1 MGCRSWWSW
10 AWRSTC
16 WSAPSSS
23 ASSSSISA
31 SASTASISGTW
42 KSSRRTSVEIAIV
55 LGLPLLGALLLALT
69 GHRGWA
75 PELNATMSF
84 ATFFA
89 AILLTARVISGGPII
104 WLGQQFVA
112 DPSNV
117 LVVVLADL
125 LAHQFFV
132 DPFNVFLVAL
142 TAFVG
147 FTTAVFSRPYMRI
160 EQERGKLTAGRLRLY
175 HSMYQ
180 LFNFTMLVALLTNN
194 MGILWVAMEAAT
206 LATVLLVSLYRTP
219 ASLEAAWKYFI
230 LCGVGIA
237 QALFGT
243 ILLYFA
249 AERLLGAEGGALLW
263 TELNAVKGQ
272 LEPTVLSLAFV
283 FLLVGY
289 GTKVGLVPLHN
300 WLPDAHAEG
309 PTPISAVLS
318 GLLLNVAL
326 YAVVRSKV
334 LVDGALE
341 RNFSGGLMMGFGLL
355 SVVVAA
361 FFMSR
366 QKDIKRMFAYSS
378 VEHMGIMTF
387 AFGMGGPVAAFAGL
401 LHMTVHSLTKS
412 AIFFTVGHASQTTGT
427 QNMDSIRGLIQ
438 QSPAIGWGLAL
449 GTLAILGMPP
459 FGVFTSEFMVLT
471 TAMREHP
478 WATPLLL
485 LSLGVAFAAI
495 FGKVQPM
502 IFGETTAQRVA
513 HPPALIPVFVHLA
526 IVLMLGLYIPPYLV
540 DWYRQAAAF
549 IG

>member
-1 MGCRSWWSW
+1 VIEILVVLGFPVAGALVLAAVGHRDQ
-10 AWRSTC
+10 
-16 WSAPSSS
+16 
-23 ASSSSISA
+23 
-31 SASTASISGTW
+31 AST
-42 KSSRRTSVEIAIV
+42 VNVIV
-55 LGLPLLGALLLALT
+55 CLATFLSAVALT
-69 GHRGWA
+69 V
-75 PELNATMSF
+75 
-84 ATFFA
+84 
-89 AILLTARVISGGPII
+89 RVISHGP
-104 WLGQQFVA
+104 LL
-112 DPSNV
+112 V
-117 LVVVLADL
+117 LDRL
-125 LAHQFFV
+125 FFV

-147 FTTAVFSRPYMRI
+147 FTTSLFSRPYMRI
-160 EQERGKLTAGRLRLY
+160 EHEHGRLTPARLRLY
-175 HSMYQ
+175 HSMFQ
-180 LFNFTMLVALLTNN
+180 VFNFTMLLALLTNN
-194 MGILWVAMEAAT
+194 MGILWVALEAAT

-249 AERLLGAEGGALLW
+249 AEKLLGMEGGALLW

-309 PTPISAVLS
+309 PTPVSAVLS

-326 YAVVRSKV
+326 YAVVRCKV
-334 LVDGALE
+334 LVDGSLQTSFAK
-341 RNFSGGLMMGFGLL
+341 GLMMGFGML

-361 FFMSR
+361 FLLSR
-366 QKDIKRMFAYSS
+366 QKDIKRLFAYSS
-378 VEHMGIMTF
+378 IEHMGIITF
-387 AFGMGGPVAAFAGL
+387 AFGMGGPIANFAGL

-412 AIFFTVGHASQTTGT
+412 AIFFAVGHATQKAGT
-427 QNMDSIRGLIQ
+427 QLMDGIRGLITI
-438 QSPAIGWGLAL
+438 SPAIGWGLVL

-459 FGVFTSEFMVLT
+459 FGVFASEFLILT
-471 TAMREHP
+471 TAMHEQP

-485 LSLGVAFAAI
+485 LSLGVAFAAV
-495 FGKVQPM
+495 FSKVQPM
-502 IFGETTAQRVA
+502 VFGETTAKQLPHRPMMA
-513 HPPALIPVFVHLA
+513 PVFVHMA
-526 IVLMLGLYIPPYLV
+526 IVLMLGLWIPPFLA
-540 DWYRQAAAF
+540 DWYRQAAKL

>member
-1 MGCRSWWSW
+1 M
-10 AWRSTC
+10 
-16 WSAPSSS
+16 
-23 ASSSSISA
+23 
-31 SASTASISGTW
+31 
-42 KSSRRTSVEIAIV
+42 EITLV
-55 LGLPLLGALLLALT
+55 LGFPLLGGLLLALV
-69 GHRGWA
+69 GHKRWA
-75 PELNATMSF
+75 PELNALMSLI
-84 ATFFA
+84 TLVA
-89 AILLTARVISGGPII
+89 AAALTRRVITDGPMTA
-104 WLGQQFVA
+104 LEE
-112 DPSNV
+112 
-117 LVVVLADL
+117 
-125 LAHQFFV
+125 QFFV

-147 FTTAVFSRPYMRI
+147 FTTALFSRPYMRI
-160 EQERGKLTAGRLRLY
+160 EEHHGRLNAARLRLY

-180 LFNFTMLVALLTNN
+180 LFSFTMVLCLLSNN
-194 MGILWVAMEAAT
+194 IGILWVAVEGAT

-230 LCGVGIA
+230 LCSVGIA
-237 QALFGT
+237 QALFGI

-249 AERLLGAEGGALLW
+249 AEKVLGPGGTSLLW
-263 TELNAVKGQ
+263 THLYGVRDQ

-283 FLLVGY
+283 FLLVGF

-309 PTPISAVLS
+309 PTPVSAVLS

-326 YAVVRSKV
+326 YAVVRCKV
-334 LVDGALE
+334 LVDGALG

-361 FFMSR
+361 FFLSR

-378 VEHMGIMTF
+378 IEHMGIVTF

-412 AIFFTVGHASQTTGT
+412 AIFFTVGHATQKTGT
-427 QNMDSIRGLIQ
+427 QNMADIRGLIE

-459 FGVFTSEFMVLT
+459 FGVFTSEFLVLT
-471 TAMREHP
+471 TAMHEHP
-478 WATPLLL
+478 WATPFLLVA
-485 LSLGVAFAAI
+485 LGVAFAAI

-502 IFGETTAQRVA
+502 VFGETNLRRLPHA
-513 HPPALIPVFVHLA
+513 PALVPVFVHLA

-540 DWYRQAAAF
+540 EWYRQAAAF